1 MDERDQHGQYRAIA
15 EFYDAEYANLDM
27 LGPDVELFL
36 EHLPRGADDPL
47 DVLEIGCGTGR
58 AVRQIGAAGHRC
70 LGFDIDPDMLAIAR
84 ARHGRGGEQAY
95 RHADAGRADWPAT
108 LGFAEPF
115 DACCCFFNTFLALAT
130 ADEQEAC
137 LRGCHA
143 ALVPGGTLWLDV
155 FHPNLEL
162 IAASI
167 GGADELEPE
176 LFLAPDGR
184 AVMRTTSLYADVVRQ
199 VTHCTFHYAWHDA
212 GGERRETHR
221 SFDMAWITPRELTRL
236 LRLCGFAIEATYGD
250 HDGGPL
256 VDDSE
261 RLIVHATRA

>member
-1 MDERDQHGQYRAIA
+1 MQYRAIA
-15 EFYDAEYANLDM
+15 DFYDAEYARDPN

-36 EHLPRGADDPL
+36 DRVPGRRVVE
-47 DVLEIGCGTGR
+47 VGCGTGR
-58 AVRQIGAAGHRC
+58 AARPMAAAGREVV
-70 LGFDIDPDMLAIAR
+70 GFDADPDMLALAR
-84 ARHGRGGEQAY
+84 AAGGGIAY
-95 RHADAGRADWPAT
+95 VEADAGDEAWPEAVGT
-108 LGFAEPF
+108 GF
-115 DACCCFFNTFLALAT
+115 DAACCFFNTFLALAT

-176 LFLAPDGR
+176 LFRTPDGR

-212 GGERRETHR
+212 DGGRRETHR

-236 LRLCGFAIEATYGD
+236 LRLCGFAIEALYGD